1 MYRTIH
7 IHINLG
13 MNNREIFFLHTS
25 NCSACFCHRYCGRN
39 LMKVLMI
46 HVLRKLHDKLEQGA
60 LIK

>member
-1 MYRTIH
+1 MEEQS
-7 IHINLG
+7 G
-13 MNNREIFFLHTS
+13 VFFWNTS

>member
-1 MYRTIH
+1 MEEQS
-7 IHINLG
+7 G
-13 MNNREIFFLHTS
+13 VFFLHTS

-39 LMKVLMI
+39 ETVDDLMKVLMI

>member
-7 IHINLG
+7 IHIKLG
-13 MNNREIFFLHTS
+13 MNNRDIFLHTS
-25 NCSACFCHRYCGRN
+25 NCSACFCHRYCGRY